1 VNGVVNRGNLPVYPT
16 TNRWSNTV
24 GILLIVAG
32 LLAIFLPLV
41 AGVAVTAIVGWLL
54 LFAGGAHLLYTWSSR
69 GAGAVLWQLIIG
81 VLYVFVAIY
90 LIAHPERGLLTLT
103 LLLAAYF
110 VVEGVVELVTYARLR
125 SNHRANWFLWDG
137 LITLLLGIFIWSG
150 WPFSSV
156 WALGTL
162 VGISLISSGIARM
175 TFRHGQPA
183 LGVA

>member
-1 VNGVVNRGNLPVYPT
+1 MNGTLAGNGSIYPAAS
-16 TNRWSNTV
+16 NRWSNTV

-41 AGVAVTAIVGWLL
+41 AGVAITAVIGWLL
-54 LFAGGAHLLYTWSSR
+54 LLAGGAHLLYAWSSR
-69 GAGAVLWQLIIG
+69 GAGAVIWQLIIG
-81 VLYVFVAIY
+81 VVYIFVAFY
-90 LIAHPERGLLTLT
+90 LILHPARGLLTLT

-110 VVEGVVELVTYARLR
+110 VVEGVIELITYARLR
-125 SNHRANWFLWDG
+125 ASHRANWFLWDG

-175 TFRHGQPA
+175 TFRAGRPA
-183 LGVA
+183 LSMA